1 MQYGYIRVS
10 ATDQNLDRQL
20 IALKNAGVETKR
32 IFVDKLSGK
41 DFNRPNYK
49 RLIKRLKRG
58 DLLYIVSIDRL
69 GRNYTEIQEQ
79 WRMLIHDKQ
88 VDICVLDMP
97 LLDTRNKKDLMGTF
111 VAELVLQILSFV
123 AENERANIRKRQ
135 AEGIAAAKA
144 RGVRF
149 GRPEKPVTPGFL
161 DAYCAWREG
170 KITIRQAAKRCKM
183 PQTTFY
189 IKAKTQRNR
198 WTLMVLPAPAQGS
211 NAEDSCCRS
220 RAELFR
226 DCKTSCGIAR
236 NP

>member
-135 AEGIAAAKA
+135 AEGIAAAKV
-144 RGVRF
+144 RGVQF
-149 GRPEKPVTPGFL
+149 GRPKIILPDDFV
-161 DAYCAWREG
+161 DIVYAWKQRELTVED
-170 KITIRQAAKRCKM
+170 ILQRYHISR
-183 PQTTFY
+183 TTFY
-189 IKAKTQRNR
+189 RRAKEY
-198 WTLMVLPAPAQGS
+198 M
-211 NAEDSCCRS
+211 
-220 RAELFR
+220 
-226 DCKTSCGIAR
+226 KTK
-236 NP
+236 

>member
-135 AEGIAAAKA
+135 AEGIAAAKV
-144 RGVRF
+144 RGVQF
-149 GRPEKPVTPGFL
+149 GRPKIILPDDFV
-161 DAYCAWREG
+161 DIVYAWKQRELTVDE
-170 KITIRQAAKRCKM
+170 ILQRYHISR
-183 PQTTFY
+183 TTFY
-189 IKAKTQRNR
+189 RRAKEYMGT
-198 WTLMVLPAPAQGS
+198 
-211 NAEDSCCRS
+211 
-220 RAELFR
+220 
-226 DCKTSCGIAR
+226 K
-236 NP
+236 